1 MPSSSVLPISNSN
14 PFNTMEITKDL
25 SQKAIDY
32 KKNIAGKFMLVEG
45 AKLKARV
52 AGTDFCVTRKIDGHL
67 QVLFFKDG
75 DAVLLNSNGID
86 KAGRLHCLDVAV
98 ECLKKTG
105 VKDAVVAAE
114 LYMPK
119 EGGRPRCADVT
130 SALADSG
137 KRDQLCLAPFDI
149 VSLDGKSF
157 DGIPYQE
164 TYKALSGIFKADAV
178 CPVQMM
184 HASSLDEVQAIYDEW
199 VECDGAE
206 GLVIHS
212 ESNIVAKVKPRHSID
227 ASIVGYTTGDQGI
240 RDLMLAV
247 RREDSL
253 FQVFAV
259 GSGALSD
266 ADRASLAERLQ
277 PMNVESQYVL
287 TDSRGIAYQMV
298 RPEIVWEVSVIE
310 LVARGNDDRVR
321 MNALVRFENG
331 QWLHEGMTP
340 GVSAFGLSFVRERS
354 DKTPSE
360 MDIRISQLTDLCP
373 FEEAQA
379 SMGELTPSTVL
390 DRRVYRKISGDK
402 VMLHK
407 FLIWKTNKEATG
419 RYPAYI
425 FYHTDYSS
433 GRKDILKRDMAYAPD
448 EASIRNI
455 FEAEILDNVKKGWE
469 AVA

>member
-1 MPSSSVLPISNSN
+1 
-14 PFNTMEITKDL
+14 MEITKDL

-45 AKLKARV
+45 AKLRSRV

-67 QVLFFKDG
+67 QVLFYKEG
-75 DAVLLNSNGID
+75 EAILLNSRGIN
-86 KAGRLHCLDVAV
+86 KAGNLHCLDVAV
-98 ECLKKTG
+98 ECLKQAGIKET
-105 VKDAVVAAE
+105 VVAAE
-114 LYMPK
+114 LYMPR
-119 EGGRPRCADVT
+119 EGGRPRCADVL
-130 SALADSG
+130 SALADNA

-157 DGIPYQE
+157 EGSPYQE
-164 TYKALSGIFKADAV
+164 TYTTLSDIFKADAA
-178 CPVQMM
+178 CPVPMM
-184 HASSLDEVQAIYDEW
+184 RASSIDEVQAIYDEW

-212 ESNIVAKVKPRHSID
+212 DSNIVAKVKPRHSID
-227 ASIVGYTTGDQGI
+227 AAVVGYTTGDLGI

-247 RREDSL
+247 RREDGQ

-259 GSGALSD
+259 GSNGLSE
-266 ADRASLAERLQ
+266 ADRTALAERLKG
-277 PMNVESQYVL
+277 MDVESQYVL

-310 LVARGNDDRVR
+310 LVARGNDDKVR
-321 MNALVRFENG
+321 MNALVRFVNG
-331 QWLHEGMTP
+331 QWLYDEMTS
-340 GVSAFGLSFVRERS
+340 GVSAFGLGLIRERT

-360 MDIRISQLTDLCP
+360 ADIRISQLTDLCP

-379 SMGELTPSTVL
+379 SMGEMTPSTVL

-407 FLIWKTNKEATG
+407 FLIWKTNKESTG

-448 EASIRNI
+448 EAGIRRI
-455 FEAEILDNVKKGWE
+455 FDAGILDNIKKGWE

>member
-1 MPSSSVLPISNSN
+1 
-14 PFNTMEITKDL
+14 MEITKTL

-45 AKLKARV
+45 AKIKSRL

-67 QVLFFKDG
+67 QVLFYQDG
-75 DAVLLNSNGID
+75 EAVLLNSNGID
-86 KAGRLHCLDVAV
+86 KAGRLHCLDVAT
-98 ECLKKTG
+98 ECLKKAG
-105 VKDAVVAAE
+105 VREAVIAAE
-114 LYMPK
+114 LYMPR
-119 EGGRPRCADVT
+119 EGGRSRCADVL
-130 SALADSG
+130 SALADES

-149 VSLDGKSF
+149 VSLDGKSYE
-157 DGIPYQE
+157 GVPYQE
-164 TYKALSGIFKADAV
+164 TYNALSGIFKADAV

-184 HASSLDEVQAIYDEW
+184 HASSLDEVQAIYDVW

-212 ESNIVAKVKPRHSID
+212 DSNIVAKVKPRHSID
-227 ASIVGYTTGDQGI
+227 AAIVGYTTGEQGV
-240 RDLMLAV
+240 RDLMLAA
-247 RREDSL
+247 RREDGL

-266 ADRASLAERLQ
+266 ADRASLAGRLQ
-277 PMNVESQYVL
+277 GMSVESQYVL

-310 LVARGNDDRVR
+310 LVARGNDDKVR
-321 MNALVRFENG
+321 MNALVRYEDS

-340 GVSAFGLSFVRERS
+340 GVSAFGLSFIRERS
-354 DKTPSE
+354 DKKPSE
-360 MDIRISQLTDLCP
+360 SDIRISQLTDLCP
-373 FEEAQA
+373 FEEGQ
-379 SMGELTPSTVL
+379 SGIGELEKSTVL

-419 RYPAYI
+419 RFPAYI

-448 EASIRNI
+448 EAGIRRI
-455 FEAEILDNVKKGWE
+455 FEEEILSNIKKGWE

>member
-1 MPSSSVLPISNSN
+1 
-14 PFNTMEITKDL
+14 MEITKSL

-45 AKLKARV
+45 TKLKSRV

-67 QVLFFKDG
+67 QILFYQDG

-86 KAGRLHCLDVAV
+86 KAGRLHCLDVAT
-98 ECLKKTG
+98 ECLKKAG
-105 VKDAVVAAE
+105 VKDAVIAGE
-114 LYMPK
+114 LYMPR

-130 SALADSG
+130 SALADAER
-137 KRDQLCLAPFDI
+137 RDQLCLAPFDI

-157 DGIPYQE
+157 EGVPYQE
-164 TYKALSGIFKADAV
+164 THKALSDLFQTDAV
-178 CPVQMM
+178 HPVQMM
-184 HASSLDEVQAIYDEW
+184 RASSLEEVQAIYDEW
-199 VECDGAE
+199 VEGDGAE

-212 ESNIVAKVKPRHSID
+212 DSSIVAKVKPRHSID
-227 ASIVGYTTGDQGI
+227 AAIVGYTTGDQGV

-247 RREDSL
+247 RREDGL

-259 GSGALSD
+259 GSGSLSD
-266 ADRASLAERLQ
+266 ADRASLAERLH
-277 PMNVESQYVL
+277 PMDVDSQYVL

-298 RPEIVWEVSVIE
+298 RPEIVWEVSIIE
-310 LVARGNDDRVR
+310 LVARGNDDKVR
-321 MNALVRFENG
+321 MNALVRYENG

-340 GVSAFGLSFVRERS
+340 GVSAFGLNFIRERT

-360 MDIRISQLTDLCP
+360 NDIRISQLIDLCP
-373 FEEAQA
+373 FEEVQGHQ
-379 SMGELTPSTVL
+379 GEMTPSTLL

-407 FLIWKTNKEATG
+407 FLIWKTNKESTG

-433 GRKDILKRDMAYAPD
+433 GRKDIIKRDMSYAPD
-448 EASIRNI
+448 EAGIRRI
-455 FEAEILDNVKKGWE
+455 FEEEILANIKKGWE